1 MFSNM
6 AGITDFGQSS
16 FGRMKVN
23 KELGTGK

>member
-6 AGITDFGQSS
+6 VGITDLGRST
-16 FGRMKVN
+16 FGRMKGN